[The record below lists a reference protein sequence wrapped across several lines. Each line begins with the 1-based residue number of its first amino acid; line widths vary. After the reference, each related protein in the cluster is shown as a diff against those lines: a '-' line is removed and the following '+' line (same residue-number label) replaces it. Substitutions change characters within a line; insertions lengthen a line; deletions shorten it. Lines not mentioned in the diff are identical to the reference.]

1 MAKAQT
7 SINVLGNDLD
17 GQGDNKTQ
25 ENIQNGEKVN
35 DSPSAPE
42 EEPKEKKRHAVKT
55 KTAKKAGVKGITPQ
69 SPTVYLLPE
78 EKSFIKRLEA
88 HILLKT
94 GESVT
99 YHQLIM
105 DAIRE
110 YVKKHHSDFKEIA
123 S

>member
-1 MAKAQT
+1 MAKALT

-17 GQGDNKTQ
+17 GQGNNKAQ
-25 ENIQNGEKVN
+25 ENIQHGEKVN

-42 EEPKEKKRHAVKT
+42 EEHKEKKSHAVKT
-55 KTAKKAGVKGITPQ
+55 KTAKKAVVKGITPQ

-78 EKSFIKRLEA
+78 EKRFIKRLEA
-88 HILLKT
+88 HIQLKT

-99 YHQLIM
+99 DHQLIM

-110 YVKKHHSDFKEIA
+110 YVNKHHSDFKEIA

>member
-17 GQGDNKTQ
+17 GQDNNAQ
-25 ENIQNGEKVN
+25 EIVQNGEDVN
-35 DSPSAPE
+35 ETPSAPK
-42 EEPKEKKRHAVKT
+42 EEPKEKKRQAGKAKT
-55 KTAKKAGVKGITPQ
+55 TKNGDRKGITPQ

-78 EKSFIKRLEA
+78 EKSFIKKLKA

-94 GESVT
+94 GESIND
-99 YHQLIM
+99 HQLIM
-105 DAIRE
+105 DAVRE
-110 YVKKHHSDFKEIA
+110 YVKKHHSDFQSIV